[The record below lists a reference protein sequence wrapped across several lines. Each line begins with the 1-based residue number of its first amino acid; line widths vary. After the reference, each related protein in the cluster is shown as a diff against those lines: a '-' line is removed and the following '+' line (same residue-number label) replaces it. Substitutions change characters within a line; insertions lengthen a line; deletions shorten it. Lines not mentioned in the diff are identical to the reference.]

1 MARRDGKVL
10 ESSRPC
16 KQVDTWEKE
25 PSPTWMNLD
34 FLDFLDFLDL
44 SGEITL
50 PLFGRKENT

>member
-34 FLDFLDFLDL
+34 FLDL